1 MPLDARSE
9 RNLTGVHP
17 DLAAVVR
24 RGYEI
29 YAGPG
34 LMRRFIVTEGVRT
47 MARQRELVAKGAS
60 KTLRSRHL
68 TGHAIDVCVLTPTGK
83 ENWANEAYV
92 PIARAMKRAAEEIG
106 LTVEWGGDWKSFCD
120 TPHFQL
126 PWATYPAEDHVAHAR
141 RMAPDAP
148 EPARDTAWRTV
159 VTDSA
164 PPADDSDPPSDTRPP
179 IASMAESTTGNAAVA
194 TGGMS
199 LPQMGV
205 AVGNAASKS
214 STPGELAVNLM
225 CEVLFWT
232 AIITVCTSLYIWLE
246 RRAKLHT
253 WGI

>member
-9 RNLTGVHP
+9 RNLAGVHP
-17 DLAAVVR
+17 DLAAIVR

-47 MARQRELVAKGAS
+47 MARQRELVARGAS

-68 TGHAIDVCVLTPTGK
+68 TGHAIDVCVLTAAGK

-92 PIARAMKRAAEEIG
+92 PVANAMKRAAEEMG

-159 VTDSA
+159 VSDAAPDSTD
-164 PPADDSDPPSDTRPP
+164 PDPPGDARPP
-179 IASMAESTTGNAAVA
+179 IASMAESTTGNTAITIGGASVPQYGTAVA
-194 TGGMS
+194 
-199 LPQMGV
+199 Q
-205 AVGNAASKS
+205 AASGAS
-214 STPGELAVNLM
+214 DWREFVLRLA
-225 CEVLFWT
+225 CDPLFWT
-232 AIITVCTSLYIWLE
+232 ATVTVGGAVYIWLE
-246 RRAKLHT
+246 RRARLHT